1 MSDLIDP
8 SNFPVPKTLTYA
20 LDAVAAKLKTDG
32 TDLTDTAGDITGAW
46 AGLDGIYSA
55 PEDETLFNVLKPI
68 TGDAGDVSS
77 ALSSTSNALSDFAEK
92 VRDIKARWATLRTDS
107 NEFLRKIDN
116 GDKEGWRDGGGFLWW
131 KSESAEV
138 GEHNELLNRAAG
150 LLHEFQEAERTC
162 ANAITGL
169 FGGTTFI
176 AQNSEGSVKPGSK
189 EFVYGFDKP
198 LEGVPMEWGAPQTTD
213 HAWYN
218 DFGDAVGDFF
228 VGIAEDAGGM
238 VGAHGPN
245 GWFSGNWGDNLWDY
259 WGGTVEGLAGLA
271 GVGKDENGDWGFSWS
286 TMGNSWKEAA
296 HAVVPWEEWGE
307 RPWYTIGT
315 ALLNVGAV
323 VGGALLT
330 ATGVGAVVGV
340 PLMAWRGAKIVNS
353 VGGSRTPDVPDAADL
368 PGGIDP
374 ALLARVPRFGDGSI
388 TPVDLSSVA
397 DLDIDGAD
405 LGRMNEALERL
416 NASTNNNGN
425 GQGSGT
431 PEGTDGRR
439 APVTADAPDAP
450 GDTSSQRV
458 TTTRTESTPEG
469 TERRRTDTADD
480 RDADVDAQR
489 TVNPTA
495 RQLDDGQEVVETTRG
510 RTDAEQDDWVASQT
524 APDDISSV
532 NDTPVQRYETEPSR
546 FEAEEKVE
554 VDSAGNEIN
563 ARNDG
568 TVTDSAGG
576 TATLDTPRG
585 GTAVIDV
592 DSGSG
597 RGGAGGTGG
606 PGHGAHTPDG
616 NGLPDGPERL
626 DGPEGPDDLTPGR
639 GETPDAP
646 ERREPEY
653 VQRAGG
659 MEGDNNPRAN
669 MEAGEGFYDAD
680 GRHIEVGY
688 RDENGLYFD
697 DEGNRYVDVPES
709 ARALERYNEIRAN
722 DGDVDRISE
731 NTGFDGNVLGEIK
744 QHLFFREHPD
754 VPAPPDGRL
763 RSGRFAPMDHIADLW
778 RKAEAGTLDASEANH
793 FRRLVA
799 HEYVEARLMREGVPY
814 RSRDPQLWHDDYYI
828 PTRDNNGAHDISPLE
843 GRDNN
848 FALWEK
854 WGIPEPE
861 PNFRLADDMSNL
873 DRVAANALDWW
884 RERNPEGGYP
894 TGDRPSGS
902 APGMAIDIDTDPGGS
917 RSGGSG
923 GDIRPDLYD
932 SHPSTR
938 INPDL
943 ADDAPRRAD
952 AEGPDADTPTN
963 GDSGSNGDKPKVTGY
978 GKSIEQ
984 KLELARPHLEGL
996 DTSSGKAFVKD
1007 FVERLNASPE
1017 LVDIFYR
1024 ASDGHRWSVDDKIG
1038 NFGLPEIKRADDG
1051 TWEPKSD
1058 LPTPPKPDYLLPEK
1072 REFFSRREG
1081 HADNAKLDLMA
1092 GVRRDEIDSHMRVK
1106 DDLERKTNDHNGD
1119 NKHPDVVALNEQR
1132 SQNQGRVTRAS
1143 EFYGEET
1150 ARSYLPEIFDGK
1162 TKYDVQSIDTD
1173 GNITKKNVTLP
1184 EIIGGDVLGKVE
1196 TAPASGNYQ
1205 FDLVHRTADEGFV
1218 ITEAKGD
1225 VQTELGERKVGSGT
1239 NERRVSQG
1247 TEDYLRATFDDMIER
1262 GKNDP
1267 RKSDKPFGSGYVNE
1281 RDLALK
1287 MLSAFNS
1294 GKLHY
1299 VEVKGASTPT
1309 GEHRGVSFG
1318 MFDISPSRPGN

>member
-92 VRDIKARWATLRTDS
+92 VRDIKGRWATLRTDS

-388 TPVDLSSVA
+388 TPVDLGSVA

-431 PEGTDGRR
+431 PGGTDGRR
-439 APVTADAPDAP
+439 APVTADAPDTP
-450 GDTSSQRV
+450 GDTSSPRA

-480 RDADVDAQR
+480 RDGTDTDTEREPVH
-489 TVNPTA
+489 PTTE
-495 RQLDDGQEVVETTRG
+495 QLDASQDFLDGIDPESRRSLGEG
-510 RTDAEQDDWVASQT
+510 LNGEQDRWVAGQT
-524 APDDISSV
+524 VPDDISSV
-532 NDTPVQRYETEPSR
+532 NDTPVQRYESEPSR
-546 FEAEEKVE
+546 VEADVEQRVE

-563 ARNDG
+563 GHNDT
-568 TVTDSAGG
+568 TVNNSVGG
-576 TATLDTPRG
+576 TDGLDTPRG
-585 GTAVIDV
+585 GTTVVDV

-597 RGGAGGTGG
+597 RGGTGG
-606 PGHGAHTPDG
+606 GGGGSHSSEGSLPVRGGGGNGGNGGGGSGGGGDVPNTPDG
-616 NGLPDGPERL
+616 DRTRPGGRDNPHVIRPNDPDSRFTDLMPGPKERFGDGVDL
-626 DGPEGPDDLTPGR
+626 DPDTTYRIENSDGHWR
-639 GETPDAP
+639 GT
-646 ERREPEY
+646 Y
-653 VQRAGG
+653 TT
-659 MEGDNNPRAN
+659 
-669 MEAGEGFYDAD
+669 DAD
-680 GRHIEVGY
+680 GNVTRVETVPDRAGSKNPEFLDPRPDTTY
-688 RDENGLYFD
+688 VVRDPD
-697 DEGNRYVDVPES
+697 KIVDVT
-709 ARALERYNEIRAN
+709 N
-722 DGDVDRISE
+722 
-731 NTGFDGNVLGEIK
+731 
-744 QHLFFREHPD
+744 
-754 VPAPPDGRL
+754 PDGTVSQRPYEYSYTTD
-763 RSGRFAPMDHIADLW
+763 SGGRTTSVEGDLISDRHPRNVDEQDAVNKSAKDYFAALN
-778 RKAEAGTLDASEANH
+778 EQLEANGSGYQYANGRWNGGH
-793 FRRLVA
+793 LIGANEFGGVGERLNQIPMLEVVNQRRNAFPGIEGSFRNMEKTWDNLLNGNWSELRK
-799 HEYVEARLMREGVPY
+799 VEKREGVP
-814 RSRDPQLWHDDYYI
+814 
-828 PTRDNNGAHDISPLE
+828 
-843 GRDNN
+843 
-848 FALWEK
+848 
-854 WGIPEPE
+854 
-861 PNFRLADDMSNL
+861 
-873 DRVAANALDWW
+873 AANWDAAITEWQKIIRNGPQPPNIHVRITTMDHPDLKPIDVLDDNGNVVDVLRPPPGEVIVEWSLNGIEQ
-884 RERNPEGGYP
+884 ERRSYHNIPDTVP
-894 TGDRPSGS
+894 TPPSGS
-902 APGMAIDIDTDPGGS
+902 
-917 RSGGSG
+917 
-923 GDIRPDLYD
+923 
-932 SHPSTR
+932 
-938 INPDL
+938 
-943 ADDAPRRAD
+943 
-952 AEGPDADTPTN
+952 
-963 GDSGSNGDKPKVTGY
+963 
-978 GKSIEQ
+978 
-984 KLELARPHLEGL
+984 
-996 DTSSGKAFVKD
+996 
-1007 FVERLNASPE
+1007 
-1017 LVDIFYR
+1017 
-1024 ASDGHRWSVDDKIG
+1024 
-1038 NFGLPEIKRADDG
+1038 
-1051 TWEPKSD
+1051 
-1058 LPTPPKPDYLLPEK
+1058 
-1072 REFFSRREG
+1072 
-1081 HADNAKLDLMA
+1081 
-1092 GVRRDEIDSHMRVK
+1092 
-1106 DDLERKTNDHNGD
+1106 
-1119 NKHPDVVALNEQR
+1119 
-1132 SQNQGRVTRAS
+1132 
-1143 EFYGEET
+1143 
-1150 ARSYLPEIFDGK
+1150 
-1162 TKYDVQSIDTD
+1162 
-1173 GNITKKNVTLP
+1173 
-1184 EIIGGDVLGKVE
+1184 
-1196 TAPASGNYQ
+1196 
-1205 FDLVHRTADEGFV
+1205 
-1218 ITEAKGD
+1218 
-1225 VQTELGERKVGSGT
+1225 
-1239 NERRVSQG
+1239 
-1247 TEDYLRATFDDMIER
+1247 
-1262 GKNDP
+1262 
-1267 RKSDKPFGSGYVNE
+1267 
-1281 RDLALK
+1281 
-1287 MLSAFNS
+1287 
-1294 GKLHY
+1294 
-1299 VEVKGASTPT
+1299 
-1309 GEHRGVSFG
+1309 
-1318 MFDISPSRPGN
+1318 